1 MCDAV
6 NLDAYRA
13 FRRCLEAREGQ
24 DEMTSEALERAAL
37 RYLERALGG
46 DAAGLEIRRAAFTRT
61 TRLGGLYG

>member
-1 MCDAV
+1 MALVIVRSELWPLVTLVAV
-6 NLDAYRA
+6 VGSRSHARA
-13 FRRCLEAREGQ
+13 TCLAVF
-24 DEMTSEALERAAL
+24 